1 MANPTTFFWLP
12 SVVDATHS
20 APDGYTVKVG
30 TTRGG
35 PYPITQS
42 VLGVTTLPVA
52 NLVTQPGTYFAIV
65 TAFNNAV
72 PQGESGA
79 SNEVS
84 FQITAPA
91 PTLMAPNAPT
101 GFGVR

>member
-1 MANPTTFFWLP
+1 MQPEDDAVGGTHGESDDVFLVALGGGRDPQRARWLHGQGRH
-12 SVVDATHS
+12 D
-20 APDGYTVKVG
+20 
-30 TTRGG
+30 
-35 PYPITQS
+35 
-42 VLGVTTLPVA
+42 TLPVA